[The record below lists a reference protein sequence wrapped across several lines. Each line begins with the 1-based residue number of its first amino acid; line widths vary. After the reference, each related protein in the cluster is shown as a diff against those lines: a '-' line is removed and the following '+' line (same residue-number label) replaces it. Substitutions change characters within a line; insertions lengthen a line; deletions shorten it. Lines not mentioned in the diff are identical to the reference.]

1 MSYLD
6 QLKQCVAEAFKDA
19 SDKKAI
25 DQMANIN
32 AAIQGVENENA
43 ALMSKNQELIAA
55 YKEAVLHPGISKTP
69 DTDPTQV
76 PESPKMPD
84 FADFVKAVINN

>member
-1 MSYLD
+1 MNYID

-19 SDKKAI
+19 TDKKAI

-43 ALMSKNQELIAA
+43 TLMSKNQELIAA
-55 YKEAVLHPGISKTP
+55 YKQAVLHPGISKTP
-69 DTDPTQV
+69 DADPTQV
-76 PESPKMPD
+76 PEDQKAPD
-84 FADFVKAVINN
+84 FADFVKATLK

>member
-1 MSYLD
+1 MNYLD

-84 FADFVKAVINN
+84 FADFVKAVINQ